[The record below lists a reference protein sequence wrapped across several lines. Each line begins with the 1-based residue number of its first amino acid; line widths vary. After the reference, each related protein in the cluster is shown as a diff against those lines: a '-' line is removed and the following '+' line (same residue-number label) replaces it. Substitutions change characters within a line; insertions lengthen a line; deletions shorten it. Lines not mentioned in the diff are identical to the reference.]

1 MRQGRYPGRRADRHR
16 SAAHLSIAWRLALRD
31 LRRGGRGLV
40 LLMACLFLGTAALAG
55 IGSLAASMIS
65 ALDVNSRQILGGDI
79 EFTVSQR
86 RATVAELAAFAKA
99 GRVSETLSMRA
110 MLSSGKNNPAMLVD
124 LRGTDSAWPLVG
136 RFRLAAGALAPRPH
150 DREIAIAAAAADRLG
165 VKTGDSVRVGTT
177 PLRVIGII
185 AEEPDRLGAGF
196 TLGPPALVDL
206 KGLDA
211 TALVQPGSLYESRYR
226 VVLNNPAEATRVRDQ
241 LLGRFP
247 SAGWSARTS
256 DSAAGGLRRGI
267 DQFGQFLMLVG
278 LAALAIAGVGVGSG
292 VAAYLAGKTR
302 IIATLKVLGATSRT
316 IAIVFLAQL
325 GMVAAAGIGGGL
337 LVGAAVPWLISGVVG
352 AALPVPPRLA
362 FYPVP
367 LATSAV
373 LALLVALLFA
383 LPALARARDVPAA
396 TLLRDALATRRRP
409 SALVLG
415 IMVLLVAALVGL
427 AVLTASNRLL
437 ALGFVGAVTAL
448 IVLLWLLGLA
458 IRFVAASL
466 PRSRRPLVRLAIANL
481 HRPGAQTDR
490 LVVALGLG
498 FSLFVAL
505 AVIDASLAS
514 ELRNAAPA
522 KAPRFFAIDLQ
533 PEDNAV
539 FANAVNVAA
548 PAAKIETLPSLRGSI
563 VALRG
568 QRVADMKTLPEGAW
582 ILRGDRTITWS
593 ATLPP
598 RNVVVAGKW
607 WPSNYRGPPLV
618 SLEDKAAASL
628 GLKIGDTITVSVLGV
643 DVPARIA
650 ALRTIDWGGLGL
662 NFAIVFSPGYIEEA
676 PHGLL
681 ASVYAEPARD
691 GAIMRSVGTALPS
704 VTLIRVGDVIGQL
717 GAVLGQIALAVRA
730 AAAVT
735 VAAGIAVLIGAV
747 AASARARRYDAIILK
762 LLGGSRRQ
770 VLGAQALEYAML
782 ATILVSVALAIGAGA
797 GWYVV
802 THVFSIAWAPRWDTV
817 AATLAIA
824 VAITLGM
831 GIAGSIPA
839 LRARPAAA
847 LRDL

>member
-1 MRQGRYPGRRADRHR
+1 M
-16 SAAHLSIAWRLALRD
+16 SIAWRLALRD

-40 LLMACLFLGTAALAG
+40 LLVACLFLGTAALAG
-55 IGSLAASMIS
+55 IGSLAASMIA
-65 ALDVNSRQILGGDI
+65 ALDANGRQILGGDV

-86 RATVAELAAFAKA
+86 RATVAELAAFAEA
-99 GRVSETLSMRA
+99 GRVSETVSMRA
-110 MLSSGKNNPAMLVD
+110 MLRKRADTPAMLID
-124 LRGTDSAWPLVG
+124 LRGTDAAWPLVG
-136 RFRLAAGALAPRPH
+136 RFRLAAGALSGRPQG
-150 DREIAIAAAAADRLG
+150 REIAIAAAAADRLG
-165 VKTGDSVRVGTT
+165 VKPGDRVRLGSAW
-177 PLRVIGII
+177 LRVIGII

-206 KGLDA
+206 AGLDA
-211 TALVQPGSLYESRYR
+211 TALVQPGSLYESHYR
-226 VVLNNPAEATRVRDQ
+226 IALARPADAANVQKR
-241 LLGRFP
+241 LLARLAG
-247 SAGWSARTS
+247 AGWTARTS
-256 DSAAGGLRRGI
+256 DRAAGGLRRGI

-316 IAIVFLAQL
+316 IAAIFLAQL
-325 GMVAAAGIGGGL
+325 GAVSVLGIGSGL
-337 LVGAAVPWLISGVVG
+337 LVGAAVPWLLTRFVG
-352 AALPVPPRLA
+352 ASLPVPPRLA
-362 FYPVP
+362 LYPVP
-367 LATSAV
+367 LTTAAA

-396 TLLRDALATRRRP
+396 TLLRDALGTGRRP
-409 SALVLG
+409 SAIVLG
-415 IMVLLVAALVGL
+415 LMALLVAALVAL
-427 AVLTASNRLL
+427 AVLTASDRLL
-437 ALGFVGAVTAL
+437 ALGFVGAVAAL
-448 IVLLWLLGLA
+448 IALLWSFGLA
-458 IRFVAASL
+458 IRFTASKL
-466 PRSRRPLVRLAIANL
+466 PRARTPLLRLAIANL

-533 PEDNAV
+533 PEDSATFARAV
-539 FANAVNVAA
+539 RSVAPGA
-548 PAAKIETLPSLRGSI
+548 GIETLPSLRGSV

-582 ILRGDRTITWS
+582 VLRGDRTLTWS

-598 RNVVVAGKW
+598 RNTVVAGRW
-607 WPSNYRGPPLV
+607 WPADYHGPPLV
-618 SLEDKAAASL
+618 SLEDKAAGAL
-628 GLKIGDTITVSVLGV
+628 GLKVGDSITVSVLGV

-650 ALRTIDWGGLGL
+650 ALRKIDWGGLGL

-681 ASVYAEPARD
+681 ASVYADPARD
-691 GAIMRSVGTALPS
+691 GAVMRSVGTALPS

-717 GAVLGQIALAVRA
+717 GAVLGQIAVAIRA

-747 AASARARRYDAIILK
+747 SASARARRYDAVILK

-782 ATILVSVALAIGAGA
+782 AAALVLVAIGVGTGA

-802 THVFSIAWAPRWDTV
+802 TQVFAIAWAPRWDIVAATV
-817 AATLAIA
+817 AAA
-824 VAITLGM
+824 VAATLGM
-831 GIAGSIPA
+831 GIAGSLPA
-839 LRARPAAA
+839 LRVRPAAA

>member
-1 MRQGRYPGRRADRHR
+1 MT
-16 SAAHLSIAWRLALRD
+16 IAWRLALRD

-40 LLMACLFLGTAALAG
+40 LLIACLFLGTAALAG
-55 IGSLAASMIS
+55 IGSLAASMIA
-65 ALDVNSRQILGGDI
+65 ALDANGRQILGGDV

-86 RATVAELAAFAKA
+86 RATVAELAAFAEA
-99 GRVSETLSMRA
+99 GRVSETVSMRA
-110 MLSSGKNNPAMLVD
+110 MLRKRTDTPAMLID
-124 LRGTDSAWPLVG
+124 LRGTDAAWPLVG
-136 RFRLAAGALAPRPH
+136 RFRLADGALSDRPRG
-150 DREIAIAAAAADRLG
+150 REIAIAAAVADRLG
-165 VKTGDSVRVGTT
+165 VKPGESVRLGSAW
-177 PLRVIGII
+177 LRVVGII

-206 KGLDA
+206 AGLDA
-211 TALVQPGSLYESRYR
+211 TALVQPGSLYESHYR
-226 VVLNNPAEATRVRDQ
+226 IALARPAESAEVQKR
-241 LLGRFP
+241 LLARLSG
-247 SAGWSARTS
+247 AGWTARTS
-256 DSAAGGLRRGI
+256 DHAAGGLRRGI

-316 IAIVFLAQL
+316 IAAIFLAQL
-325 GMVAAAGIGGGL
+325 GAVSALGIGSGL
-337 LVGAAVPWLISGVVG
+337 LVGVAVPWLLTIFVG
-352 AALPVPPRLA
+352 ASLPVPPRLA
-362 FYPVP
+362 LYPVP
-367 LATSAV
+367 LVTAAF

-396 TLLRDALATRRRP
+396 TLLRGALGMGRRP
-409 SALVLG
+409 SAIVLG
-415 IMVLLVAALVGL
+415 MMALLVAALVGL
-427 AVLTASNRLL
+427 AVLTASDRLL
-437 ALGFVGAVTAL
+437 ALGFVGAVAAL
-448 IVLLWLLGLA
+448 IALLWSFGLA
-458 IRFVAASL
+458 IRFAASKL
-466 PRSRRPLVRLAIANL
+466 PRARTPLLRLAIANL

-505 AVIDASLAS
+505 AVIDASLAA

-533 PEDNAV
+533 PEDAATFAHAV
-539 FANAVNVAA
+539 HSAA
-548 PAAKIETLPSLRGSI
+548 PTATIESLPSLRGSV

-568 QRVADMKTLPEGAW
+568 VRVADMKTLPEGAW
-582 ILRGDRTITWS
+582 VLRGDRTLTWS

-598 RNVVVAGKW
+598 RNTVVAGRW
-607 WPSNYRGPPLV
+607 WPADYRGPPLV
-618 SLEDKAAASL
+618 SLEDKAAAAL
-628 GLKIGDTITVSVLGV
+628 GLKVGDSITVSVLGV
-643 DVPARIA
+643 DVPAKIA
-650 ALRTIDWGGLGL
+650 ALRKIDWGGLGL
-662 NFAIVFSPGYIEEA
+662 NFAIVFSLGYIEEA

-681 ASVYAEPARD
+681 ASVYADPARD
-691 GAIMRSVGTALPS
+691 GSVMRSVGTALPS
-704 VTLIRVGDVIGQL
+704 VTLIRVGDVIGQI
-717 GAVLGQIALAVRA
+717 GAVLGQIAVAIRA

-747 AASARARRYDAIILK
+747 SASSRARRYDAVILK

-782 ATILVSVALAIGAGA
+782 AAALVLVAVGVGTGA

-802 THVFSIAWAPRWDTV
+802 TQVFAIAWAPRWDIVAATV
-817 AATLAIA
+817 AAA
-824 VAITLGM
+824 VAATLGM
-831 GIAGSIPA
+831 GILGSLPA